1 MRVYKAALAV
11 RRRCDY
17 DVEVTSPRA
26 IRWKLLAGLWLWA
39 ACSHRPAQ
47 SRDVSSTPASA
58 APLPVAG
65 HPQRPV
71 PVSQPTVF
79 TPAVP
84 SAKAYGGPPLPAL
97 NTDPLARQ
105 IRRELTE
112 RARKA
117 GFAPPASD
125 GRLDQAA
132 TELAAWQGPLG
143 HDLVNFVCHHV
154 GLAEPQPGVTSLR
167 SNHGDPDLVEHV
179 VQHTQ
184 EALTHSAWAR
194 LGVGVSRAQGEVGV
208 VVLLGSAAVQLQPVP
223 RTLKAADTAQVQGRI
238 PVGFTQPQV
247 VVTTP
252 GGRTGRLPLAAKGLG
267 FSSSFRCLE
276 GPGRYDVEVLA
287 SGPRGPEVMV
297 NVPVYCDEAPPSR
310 FELRPDTVFGDASSP
325 EAVEQAMLAAINR
338 ERQKRG
344 IAAVKSDPRLAELA
358 RAHSRDMAEQ
368 RAISHLS
375 SRGQDAQVRVQAA
388 GLSPRLV
395 AENVGTATTAS
406 AVHEGFMGSP
416 GHRSNVLDP
425 RATHVGV
432 GAVEGLAPNGLMVWY
447 VSELYAGFASAK

>member
-1 MRVYKAALAV
+1 M
-11 RRRCDY
+11 
-17 DVEVTSPRA
+17 
-26 IRWKLLAGLWLWA
+26 
-39 ACSHRPAQ
+39 
-47 SRDVSSTPASA
+47 
-58 APLPVAG
+58 
-65 HPQRPV
+65 
-71 PVSQPTVF
+71 F
-79 TPAVP
+79 TPLVP

-97 NTDPLARQ
+97 DRDPLARE
-105 IRRELTE
+105 IRRALVA
-112 RARKA
+112 RARDA
-117 GFAPPASD
+117 GFSPPASD
-125 GRLDQAA
+125 GRMDQAA

-143 HDLVNFVCHHV
+143 HELVNFVCHHV

-167 SNHGDPDLVEHV
+167 SNHGDQDLVEHV
-179 VQHTQ
+179 VQHSQ
-184 EALTHSAWAR
+184 EALSHSAWAR
-194 LGVGVSRAQGEVGV
+194 LGVGVSRTEGEVGV
-208 VVLLGSAAVQLQPVP
+208 VVLLGSAVVQLQPVP
-223 RTLKAADTAQVQGRI
+223 RSLRGGETTRVEGRI

-252 GGRTGRLPLAAKGLG
+252 GGRTGRLPLNAKALG
-267 FSSSFRCLE
+267 FSSQFRCLE
-276 GPGRYDVEVLA
+276 GAGRYDVEVLA

-297 NVPVYCDEAPPSR
+297 NVPVYCDEEPPSR
-310 FELRPDTVFGDASSP
+310 LELRPDTVFGDATSP
-325 EAVEQAMLAAINR
+325 AAVEQAMLAAINR

-344 IAAVKSDPRLAELA
+344 IAPIKSDPRLVKLA

-375 SRGQDAQVRVQAA
+375 SRGEDAQVRVQAA

-447 VSELYAGFASAK
+447 VSELYAGFAGAK